1 MINPKYL
8 TQNLK
13 VQFMNNKPFPHL
25 VLPEFF
31 NSKTLT
37 KVLAE
42 LTKEEFHIKN
52 SDLFTLHQT
61 SSLSHT
67 HNPILKEFYNFLN
80 SKEFKEFIYNNT
92 GIKAFGEIDCYGFQ
106 YKDTNYLLPHDD
118 SSEDRKIAYVVNLSK
133 NLTSESGGSL
143 QFFKKDQIV
152 KTITPEFNTFVMFQ
166 VIPGKTYHQVTEIL
180 ENKERY
186 TISGWFNA

>member
-8 TQNLK
+8 TRNLK
-13 VQFMNNKPFPHL
+13 DQFMNNKPFPHL

-31 NSKTLT
+31 DSKNLT

-42 LTKEEFHIKN
+42 LKKEEFHLKN

-67 HNPILKEFYNFLN
+67 KNKILKDFYNFLN
-80 SKEFKEFIYNNT
+80 SKEFKEFIQKNT
-92 GIKAFGEIDCYGFQ
+92 GTKAFGEIDCYGFQ

-118 SSEDRKIAYVVNLSK
+118 SSENRKIAYVINLSK

-143 QFFKKDQIV
+143 QFFKKDQVV
-152 KTITPEFNTFVMFQ
+152 KTITPEFNTFVIFQ
-166 VIPGKTYHQVTEIL
+166 VIQGKTYHQVTEIL
-180 ENKERY
+180 ENKGRY
-186 TISGWFNA
+186 TISGWFNV